1 MLWIGIVSTCVSLF
15 ISTTVRVFGWARAA
29 YFTPVLLSG
38 LSVLFFYFFFFGAV
52 HADFLQ
58 AINPAFTPLYV
69 IVMIGALQNVV
80 CRSFKFSFF
89 DATKEMAFIPL
100 SKEQKINAKAVIDGF
115 GSRFGKAGGG
125 VMTQI
130 LDPIFH
136 TVTAMATVFMCILI
150 PVVSSWFYSIFYIGK
165 ELHKTEPES
174 DPEGAVHQSN

>member
-1 MLWIGIVSTCVSLF
+1 
-15 ISTTVRVFGWARAA
+15 
-29 YFTPVLLSG
+29 
-38 LSVLFFYFFFFGAV
+38 
-52 HADFLQ
+52 
-58 AINPAFTPLYV
+58 
-69 IVMIGALQNVV
+69 MIGALQNVV

-89 DATKEMAFIPL
+89 DATKEMAFILL

-130 LDPIFH
+130 LDPIFSH
-136 TVTAMATVFMCILI
+136 GNSYGNGLYVYFDSRSELMVLFN
-150 PVVSSWFYSIFYIGK
+150 FYIGK